1 VLPAPL
7 LSLVDA
13 WWLPSL
19 LDSGDSHY
27 YCIIYAEVNSLL
39 NREMLRQLISFWP
52 IPALRI

>member
-27 YCIIYAEVNSLL
+27 YCIIYAEVNNTQEDILAAVTAVEEIAA
-39 NREMLRQLISFWP
+39 RR
-52 IPALRI
+52 A